1 MVMVKKINSA
11 ALLRKI
17 KLENNQIIEV
27 IEQQFLP
34 LSTEK
39 LNHKS
44 TENIWSIAQIFDHIT
59 LSLELYEHNMKV
71 ALGPYKPKS
80 TKLYYYQGLVGYLA
94 IQTIKP
100 TKSGKAR
107 IKLNALPN
115 LKPTNKPFETE
126 LIVKECIQEL
136 KNFSDLLDSIHEV
149 DLGSIKVVA
158 ASGFVLRLKLGDAL
172 QFIHEHTKRH
182 LNQAIHLLSSTNS

>member
-1 MVMVKKINSA
+1 MVAVKKINSA

-17 KLENNQIIEV
+17 KLENASFINR
-27 IEQQFLP
+27 IEQDFLP
-34 LSTEK
+34 LTANQLNFK
-39 LNHKS
+39 LTTN
-44 TENIWSIAQIFDHIT
+44 TWSIAQIFDHIT
-59 LSLELYEHNMKV
+59 LSLELYEHNMKQ
-71 ALGPYKPKS
+71 ALGPFKPKAS
-80 TKLYYYQGLVGYLA
+80 KSYYYQGLIGFLA

-115 LKPTNKPFETE
+115 LKPTNKPYETE

-136 KNFSDLLDSIHEV
+136 KNFSNLLDSVQDV
-149 DLGSIKVVA
+149 DLGSIRVIA

-182 LNQAIHLLSSTNS
+182 LNQAIHLISSTNS